1 MDTVFAMDALLRA
14 VDRGGFAPAAR
25 ELGLSP
31 SALSKV
37 IAKLEHRLGVKL
49 LHRTTRRLSLTDA
62 GEQCLRRCRQV
73 LELADELEADVAQQA
88 GDLRGE
94 LRITCAASFG
104 QAHLAPAI
112 ADFLASHPRL
122 AVTLEVGDAAVD
134 LVRERIDL
142 AIRITAEADP
152 GLVARRL
159 ARCRSL
165 LVAAPAYL
173 ARHGVPRRPE
183 DLAGH
188 RCLGHARFGRG
199 LWRLS
204 RNGDVHEVR
213 VPVRF
218 GTNETMMMTSAARA
232 GAGIGLQ
239 PRYLAE
245 PLLADGS
252 LVVVLPDWQPPELT
266 IQALYPSRRRLSPAV
281 RALLDFLV
289 ARFADEA
296 W

>member
-1 MDTVFAMDALLRA
+1 MDRLMAMRVFAEVAERGSFSAAAERLDLSRA
-14 VDRGGFAPAAR
+14 MVTRHVAT
-25 ELGLSP
+25 
-31 SALSKV
+31 
-37 IAKLEHRLGVKL
+37 LEQWLDVRLM
-49 LHRTTRRLSLTDA
+49 HRTTRRLSLTDA

>member
-1 MDTVFAMDALLRA
+1 MDRLTAMRVFAEVVERGSFSAAAERLDLSRA
-14 VDRGGFAPAAR
+14 MVTRHVAA
-25 ELGLSP
+25 
-31 SALSKV
+31 
-37 IAKLEHRLGVKL
+37 LEHWLDVRLL
-49 LHRTTRRLSLTDA
+49 QRTTRRLSLTEA
-62 GEQCLRRCRQV
+62 GEQCLRRSRQV
-73 LELADELEADVAQQA
+73 LELADELEADVVQQA
-88 GDLRGE
+88 DDLRGE

-104 QAHLAPAI
+104 QTHLAPAI
-112 ADFLASHPRL
+112 ADFLTPHPRL
-122 AVTLEVGDAAVD
+122 TVTLEVGDAAVD
-134 LVRERIDL
+134 LVRDRIDM

-152 GLVARRL
+152 GLVARPL

-173 ARHGVPRRPE
+173 ARQGVPARPE
-183 DLAGH
+183 DLGEH

-199 LWRLS
+199 LWRLT
-204 RNGDVHEVR
+204 RDGEVR
-213 VPVRF
+213 EIAVPVRF
-218 GTNETMMMTSAARA
+218 ATNETMMMTSAARA

-239 PRYLAE
+239 PRYLAA
-245 PLLADGS
+245 PLIADGS

-289 ARFADEA
+289 VRFASEA